1 MKSIKNKLSKGKK
14 AGFAVLV
21 IFLFFIVFC
30 IYLNFQDLNKL
41 DVKNSSRR
49 KIATKYDDKKI
60 EESRN
65 KFFLYRQN
73 KKLKGYRGKFIK
85 KSNLFDVSGM
95 KKNIKDY
102 KKKLKKNKKKKI

>member
-1 MKSIKNKLSKGKK
+1 MKSSKFKFSLSKNTR
-14 AGFAVLV
+14 FAILG
-21 IFLFFIVFC
+21 IFLFLIVFC
-30 IYLNFQDLNKL
+30 IYINFQDLNQL

-49 KIATKYDDKKI
+49 KIESKYDDKKM
-60 EESRN
+60 EESRD

-85 KSNLFDVSGM
+85 KSNLLDVSGM

-102 KKKLKKNKKKKI
+102 KKKLKKNKKETN

>member
-1 MKSIKNKLSKGKK
+1 MKSTKFKFSLSKNTRFTILG
-14 AGFAVLV
+14 
-21 IFLFFIVFC
+21 IFLFLIVFC
-30 IYLNFQDLNKL
+30 IYINFQDLNQL

-49 KIATKYDDKKI
+49 KIESKYDDKKM
-60 EESRN
+60 EESRD

-85 KSNLFDVSGM
+85 KSNLLDVSGM

-102 KKKLKKNKKKKI
+102 KKKLKKNKKEKN